1 MSREYQANRD
11 SYKRTE
17 QWPMTEVKRKYISA
31 STIVLNKTI

>member
-1 MSREYQANRD
+1 MAREYQANRD

-17 QWPMTEVKRKYISA
+17 QWPMIDVKKKYNSA